1 MGDFR
6 SLPCCE
12 CEVVLKNRN
21 LWEKMASTSLSRQ
34 LEQLRASSQVSK
46 YQSSK
51 DGGVS
56 LASLGPSILEGVQLG
71 GEQLTLLAKEAVQEL
86 SLSCPIIMSF
96 RDVIFKD
103 DPDDL
108 MPDDA
113 DVDMEDSKN

>member
-1 MGDFR
+1 MKVIEESQ
-6 SLPCCE
+6 SL
-12 CEVVLKNRN
+12 R
-21 LWEKMASTSLSRQ
+21 KMASTSLSRQ

-86 SLSCPIIMSF
+86 SLTCPVISSF
-96 RDVIFKD
+96 RDIIFKD

-113 DVDMEDSKN
+113 DVDMEDGKN